1 MKHFVKEEVEVYVHQ
16 RIKAGNEQCGD
27 GYFYTSTKD
36 YFICVL
42 ADGLGSGQN
51 AYKSSTA
58 VISIVEQYHH
68 EDVERIM
75 KRCNDELAQKR
86 GAAVA
91 IFKVFFT
98 KQEFVYS
105 CVGNIRFFLYS
116 SSGKLTYPLPV
127 TGFLSGKPQKF
138 RTQSYAYEPDSKF
151 LIYSDGFHLNGL
163 RTMLNT
169 SKSLRCIAEEIR
181 QKPLP
186 TPDDA
191 TFIIGTLK

>member
-1 MKHFVKEEVEVYVHQ
+1 MKHFVKEEVEVYVDQ
-16 RIKAGNEQCGD
+16 RIKDGNEQCGD
-27 GYFYTSTKD
+27 GYFYTSTND

-58 VISIVEQYHH
+58 VISIVERYHY

-75 KRCNDELAQKR
+75 KRCNEELVQKR

-91 IFKVFFT
+91 IFKVFFA

-169 SKSLRCIAEEIR
+169 SKSLRCTAEEIR

-191 TFIIGTLK
+191 TFIIGSLK

>member
-1 MKHFVKEEVEVYVHQ
+1 MKHFVKEEVEVFIHQ
-16 RIKAGNEQCGD
+16 RIKAGNEECGD
-27 GYFYTSTKD
+27 GYYYASTDD

-42 ADGLGSGQN
+42 ADGLGSGRN
-51 AYKSSTA
+51 AYESSTT

-68 EDVERIM
+68 EDVETIM
-75 KRCNDELAQKR
+75 RRCNEELVQKR

-91 IFKVFFT
+91 VFKAFFS

-127 TGFLSGKPQKF
+127 TGYLSGKPQKF
-138 RTQSYAYEPDSKF
+138 RTQSYAYEPNSKF
-151 LIYSDGFHLNGL
+151 LIYSDGFHLKSL
-163 RTMLNT
+163 KSMLNT
-169 SKSLRCIAEEIR
+169 SKPLRCIAEDIR
-181 QKPLP
+181 QKPLQVS
-186 TPDDA
+186 DDA